1 MFLPDYN
8 VSNAERIIPACDLS
22 EQISTA
28 GTEASGT
35 GNMKLALNGA
45 LTIGTLDGANVE
57 MKDEVGDDNI
67 FIFGMTAE
75 EVVARRQAGYDP
87 GAIYESNAE
96 LKRVL
101 DMIATGYFSAD
112 ETGRFQPLFEA
123 LTAHGD
129 WFMLLADYASY
140 VAAQE
145 RVDALYENPEDWTRR
160 AILNVAGMGTFS
172 SDRAI
177 REYADR
183 IWRRVA
189 SPPVLVPETSEL
201 VSVVRQPLVVVA
213 LERLGFGFLPQLR
226 IERVG
231 RGLQLLDLDGERVL
245 PLHRLRLGT
254 AGQQRGD
261 RAVGRQRLRR
271 QADRHLVFDVGPEI
285 RCGIHPIDPSAA
297 DQEDAGILR
306 FRADERRGQQ
316 PVVGAV
322 QDRERDGVQGHGR
335 SRAVGPRLPW
345 SVSIFSQIGRGRARL
360 QEAVRPHH
368 SLPEAFAVAP
378 GTPDRRRSLYFQPF
392 AQDVTGSRPR
402 RRSTRQQ
409 PCTRDGTT

>member
-1 MFLPDYN
+1 MCIRDRYKRQLLNVLHVVTRYVRIRDGHDQASVPRVVIFSGKAAPGYAIAKLIINLIHSVADVVNHDPVVGDRLKVVFLPDYS

-22 EQISTA
+22 QQISTA

-67 FIFGMTAE
+67 FIFGLTAE
-75 EVVARRQAGYDP
+75 EVVARRQAGYNP
-87 GAIYESNAE
+87 GEIYESNAE

-101 DMIATGYFSAD
+101 DMIAAGYFSAD

-183 IWRRVA
+183 IWRV
-189 SPPVLVPETSEL
+189 SPVHQS
-201 VSVVRQPLVVVA
+201 
-213 LERLGFGFLPQLR
+213 
-226 IERVG
+226 
-231 RGLQLLDLDGERVL
+231 
-245 PLHRLRLGT
+245 
-254 AGQQRGD
+254 
-261 RAVGRQRLRR
+261 
-271 QADRHLVFDVGPEI
+271 
-285 RCGIHPIDPSAA
+285 
-297 DQEDAGILR
+297 
-306 FRADERRGQQ
+306 
-316 PVVGAV
+316 
-322 QDRERDGVQGHGR
+322 
-335 SRAVGPRLPW
+335 
-345 SVSIFSQIGRGRARL
+345 
-360 QEAVRPHH
+360 
-368 SLPEAFAVAP
+368 
-378 GTPDRRRSLYFQPF
+378 
-392 AQDVTGSRPR
+392 
-402 RRSTRQQ
+402 
-409 PCTRDGTT
+409 